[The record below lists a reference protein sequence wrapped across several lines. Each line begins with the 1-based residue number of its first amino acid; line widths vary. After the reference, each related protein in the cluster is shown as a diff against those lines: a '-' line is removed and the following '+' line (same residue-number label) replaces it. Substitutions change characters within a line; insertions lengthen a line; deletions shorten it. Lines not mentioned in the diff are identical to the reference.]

1 MRVYY
6 KGAFACIYVVYSIL
20 RGHGDIRRLRGHRNM
35 VWYLV
40 TNYTNA
46 QKIVFYI
53 NILNGYLV
61 I

>member
-35 VWYLV
+35 VWFMYCRGIKGIGPPKYLFSRFIR
-40 TNYTNA
+40 
-46 QKIVFYI
+46 IVK
-53 NILNGYLV
+53 
-61 I
+61 